1 LRDEKGKEGK
11 EREEEEEER
20 MMSNDESY
28 PSQWVCL
35 PDEAGHCVT
44 CSDEALPA
52 RVLKIDFE
60 QYLALVALEGSTE
73 EVEVDISL
81 VEPVE
86 CGEMLLVHGGV
97 ALGRLTEE
105 SRSRMDP
112 VPGPGLGQ
120 EGSRK

>member
-1 LRDEKGKEGK
+1 
-11 EREEEEEER
+11 
-20 MMSNDESY
+20 MSYDESY
-28 PSQWVCL
+28 PSQWACL

-97 ALGRLTEE
+97 ALGRFSEK
-105 SRSRMDP
+105 SRTDP
-112 VPGPGLGQ
+112 VPGLGVGL
-120 EGSRK
+120 EDSRK

>member
-1 LRDEKGKEGK
+1 
-11 EREEEEEER
+11 
-20 MMSNDESY
+20 MSNGESY
-28 PSQWVCL
+28 TSQWACL

-97 ALGRLTEE
+97 ALGRASSE
-105 SRSRMDP
+105 SRMDP
-112 VPGPGLGQ
+112 VPGLGLGL
-120 EGSRK
+120 EDNRK